1 MATLSEYTPTRNEM
15 LTALFIYRATQREKP
30 PRIEDLAT
38 PEQAKRYLGEAER
51 GLAEVERAAAARA
64 RGEALT
70 EVVQAHRDLHKTYGS
85 TVACRGGIGGQALTS
100 HCGEICYNADAHQK
114 EMEAWQKLEVEAIEY
129 SRTRAASDREEESR

>member
-1 MATLSEYTPTRNEM
+1 MSNDEFTPTEWEV
-15 LTALFIYRATQREKP
+15 REQYAAGN
-30 PRIEDLAT
+30 IHA
-38 PEQAKRYLGEAER
+38 EAEFDR
-51 GLAEVERAAAARA
+51 MIAEVDRVAAARA
-64 RGEALT
+64 RGEALI
-70 EVVQAHRDLHKTYGS
+70 EAVQAHCDLHKTYGS